1 MCPTLCDLIDC
12 SPPGNP
18 SVHGISQARI
28 LEWIAIRW
36 VKKPEGTFWS
46 TKYLVSTLNRYYGSL
61 LGAVR
66 YIVWFNNQNNKSTY
80 KLAICVQSC
89 LTLCNPIDC
98 SPPGSSLHG
107 IVQQEY
113 WSVLSCIPPGYL
125 PDPGTEPTSPAPSA
139 SQADSLLLRHQGSP
153 GYMSMWLTLCNPMD
167 CSTPGSSVHGD
178 SPGMNARVGCYA
190 IL

>member
-1 MCPTLCDLIDC
+1 M
-12 SPPGNP
+12 
-18 SVHGISQARI
+18 
-28 LEWIAIRW
+28 
-36 VKKPEGTFWS
+36 
-46 TKYLVSTLNRYYGSL
+46 
-61 LGAVR
+61 
-66 YIVWFNNQNNKSTY
+66 
-80 KLAICVQSC
+80 CVQSC

-139 SQADSLLLRHQGSP
+139 LQADSLLLRHQGSP

-167 CSTPGSSVHGD
+167 CSTPGSSVHRD

-190 IL
+190 VLQGIFPTQGSNPGLLHCRWILYQLNYQESPVINLQRPY